1 MSVISFN
8 HRIAENRLREAR
20 EISHAAWAIQ
30 EIVYLK
36 SKSRVGWNLFQDI
49 SSNPYKNE
57 DGFVTEYSRCR

>member
-8 HRIAENRLREAR
+8 HRTAENGFREAR

-36 SKSRVGWNLFQDI
+36 SKSRVGWNLFQDT
-49 SSNPYKNE
+49 SSNSYKNE

>member
-1 MSVISFN
+1 MGVISCN
-8 HRIAENRLREAR
+8 HSTAENGLREAR

-36 SKSRVGWNLFQDI
+36 SKSRVGWNLFQDT
-49 SSNPYKNE
+49 SSNPDKNE